1 MTIKISLSNK
11 RFSFSLE
18 KALDYINN
26 RIDEKIN
33 LDDLLYFIKDG
44 QVKTVIKIA
53 CTSLSGRLFLSSI
66 GDTDYS
72 LQPIFFIADDSL
84 IVKYRAKNSR
94 KSKGLC
100 VYKNINGDCIYFC
113 SSSPIQNRVMYKYPS
128 INISFDI
135 TNSKRTKK
143 INKFIY
149 PNVDFSGWF
158 YIEPYNYSSKE
169 KDIIKNGKISIYSS
183 NEFTSAS
190 NNDVEIKFKLTSES
204 NGLYINLPNIEVD
217 LDSIEILKKDLD
229 KFLDLEQNIETN
241 NIANYENQIKDLRN
255 QLQIKNKKI
264 EELNEA
270 LDIGNYPIFLNKFME
285 NDRLA
290 LAIQARKDYWA
301 NYDPNLNNA
310 PKAESTAREIKKKY
324 DLSKKQAEAIEIIA
338 CPINRN

>member
-1 MTIKISLSNK
+1 MEKIASLSQK
-11 RFSFSLE
+11 RFNFSLD
-18 KALDYINN
+18 KALNYINSN
-26 RIDEKIN
+26 IEEKIE
-33 LDDLLYFIKDG
+33 LDDLMYFIKTG
-44 QVKTVIKIA
+44 QIKTVINIA
-53 CTSLSGRLFLSSI
+53 CGSLGGRLFLTSI
-66 GDTDYS
+66 GDVDY

-84 IVKYRAKNSR
+84 IVKYRVKNSR

-100 VYKNINGDCIYFC
+100 VCKDIDGDCIYFC
-113 SSSPIQNRVMYKYPS
+113 SSSSIQNRAMERYPS
-128 INISFDI
+128 INISFYI
-135 TNSKRTKK
+135 ANSKRTKK
-143 INKFIY
+143 INKLIK
-149 PNVDFSGWF
+149 PNIDFSGWF

-169 KDIIKNGKISIYSS
+169 KDIIKNGKIFIHS
-183 NEFTSAS
+183 NYEFASAS
-190 NNDVEIKFKLTSES
+190 NNDVEIKFKLTSEN
-204 NGLYINLPNIEVD
+204 NGLYINLPKIEVD

-264 EELNEA
+264 EELNAA
-270 LDIGNYPIFLNKFME
+270 LDIDNHPIQLNKFMK

-310 PKAESTAREIKKKY
+310 PKAESIAREIKEKY
-324 DLSKKQAEAIEIIA
+324 ILSKKQAEAIEIIA